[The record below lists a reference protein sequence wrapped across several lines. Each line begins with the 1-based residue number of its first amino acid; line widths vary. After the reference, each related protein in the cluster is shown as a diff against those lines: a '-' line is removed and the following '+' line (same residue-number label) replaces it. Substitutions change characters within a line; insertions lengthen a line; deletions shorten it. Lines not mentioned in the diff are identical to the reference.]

1 MIRKLHSSRRSQR
14 QCILGV
20 KNHSQKYKRR
30 HRKHPRHCS
39 CPFYPHSFFNPSY
52 PSTIMPPTNNTNN
65 TNNHN
70 STAKEGLVNKLQEAM
85 AKFRKDRDQL
95 HRSKELASE
104 RCRLIKSEEEAL
116 LKMVQTMR
124 DKLAHLQTSK
134 TKIESQMGPLEVKVQ
149 KDSLE
154 VRSAS
159 KAHGIEALLDHSR
172 TFFSNSNICCYIFR
186 CNSSTTNCSMLVTR
200 SSS

>member
-1 MIRKLHSSRRSQR
+1 MYCDGLFMCLQCDLSRLIRKLHSSRRSQS
-14 QCILGV
+14 GV
-20 KNHSQKYKRR
+20 KNHSQKYKRP

-52 PSTIMPPTNNTNN
+52 PSTTMPPTNN

-70 STAKEGLVNKLQEAM
+70 STAKEGLVNKLQEAL

-95 HRSKELASE
+95 HRSKELALE

-116 LKMVQTMR
+116 LKTVQTMR

-159 KAHGIEALLDHSR
+159 KAHGIEALLDHIR
-172 TFFSNSNICCYIFR
+172 TY
-186 CNSSTTNCSMLVTR
+186 
-200 SSS
+200 

>member
-1 MIRKLHSSRRSQR
+1 
-14 QCILGV
+14 
-20 KNHSQKYKRR
+20 
-30 HRKHPRHCS
+30 
-39 CPFYPHSFFNPSY
+39 
-52 PSTIMPPTNNTNN
+52 MPPTNN

-70 STAKEGLVNKLQEAM
+70 STANEGLVNKLQEAL

-95 HRSKELASE
+95 HRSKELELE

-116 LKMVQTMR
+116 LKTVQTMR

-159 KAHGIEALLDHSR
+159 KAHGIEALLDHIR
-172 TFFSNSNICCYIFR
+172 TFFSNSNICFYIFR